1 MKRKKER
8 ERERAGEALTTNVDA
23 LPIDEGRRV
32 GYDYGQNLS
41 NDYAYDLIWCTTYL
55 VIEHAYGDLAS
66 KK

>member
-32 GYDYGQNLS
+32 GYDYGQSLN
-41 NDYAYDLIWCTTYL
+41 NDTKNYAYDLI
-55 VIEHAYGDLAS
+55 
-66 KK
+66 